1 MRISDW
7 SSDVCSS
14 DLDQGKSDETARRY
28 ALSLGIS
35 GQKDAAIAI
44 LDPLL
49 REQDRAAWRDRAFIL
64 AMNGDVDEAEK
75 IAKAMMPG
83 PVSEGLQPFFEQL
96 AGLSAVNRAFAV
108 HFGELRPTATRIADA
123 KLAPTLPA
131 LTTETAPTRLA
142 SAEPSPTARSARRDR
157 PATEKRKPPATARL
171 RPGRTAL
178 ATTPTQA
185 PVADRKS
192 TRLNSSH

>member
-14 DLDQGKSDETARRY
+14 DLERGGYGVEKFAAERGLAYDLIGAQAYAQRDYRLALDQGKSDETARRY

-75 IAKAMMPG
+75 IAKR
-83 PVSEGLQPFFEQL
+83 SEEHTSELQSL
-96 AGLSAVNRAFAV
+96 M
-108 HFGELRPTATRIADA
+108 RI
-123 KLAPTLPA
+123 
-131 LTTETAPTRLA
+131 
-142 SAEPSPTARSARRDR
+142 SY
-157 PATEKRKPPATARL
+157 
-171 RPGRTAL
+171 
-178 ATTPTQA
+178 
-185 PVADRKS
+185 
-192 TRLNSSH
+192 

>member
-83 PVSEGLQPFFEQL
+83 PVSEG
-96 AGLSAVNRAFAV
+96 
-108 HFGELRPTATRIADA
+108 
-123 KLAPTLPA
+123 
-131 LTTETAPTRLA
+131 
-142 SAEPSPTARSARRDR
+142 RSEARRVGK
-157 PATEKRKPPATARL
+157 EC
-171 RPGRTAL
+171 
-178 ATTPTQA
+178 
-185 PVADRKS
+185 VS
-192 TRLNSSH
+192 TCRSRWSPYN

>member
-75 IAKAMMPG
+75 IAKALMPG
-83 PVSEGLQPFFEQL
+83 PVSEEIG
-96 AGLSAVNRAFAV
+96 RASCRERV
-108 HFGELRPTATRIADA
+108 C
-123 KLAPTLPA
+123 
-131 LTTETAPTRLA
+131 
-142 SAEPSPTARSARRDR
+142 
-157 PATEKRKPPATARL
+157 
-171 RPGRTAL
+171 
-178 ATTPTQA
+178 QY
-185 PVADRKS
+185 V
-192 TRLNSSH
+192 